1 LDWLRTSAAATGFL
15 AATAATTTGLLAAA
29 TTTGIPTTTAAA
41 RTLATATT
49 LTAAATAATGPL
61 AAATTTTW
69 TLTAAAAPGPLA
81 AATAT
86 TALTGFLLTF
96 VTDVGVVAHLRS
108 LLSLRSMGKKQA
120 DPLSSVRST
129 DCEGWL
135 QRGLRLTSK
144 DAYFI
149 TSCRR

>member
-1 LDWLRTSAAATGFL
+1 LDWLRTSAAATG
-15 AATAATTTGLLAAA
+15 LLAAA
-29 TTTGIPTTTAAA
+29 ATTG
-41 RTLATATT
+41 L
-49 LTAAATAATGPL
+49 LTAAATAATGIST
-61 AAATTTTW
+61 AAATTGL
-69 TLTAAAAPGPLA
+69 LTAAAAATGPLA

-96 VTDVGVVAHLRS
+96 VTDIGVVTHLRS
-108 LLSLRSMGKKQA
+108 LLSLRSRGKKQA

-144 DAYFI
+144 DAHFI